1 MLGIEKFRE
10 PLRRAGLFCSLL
22 YLTIW
27 LPLAYVIYLPFWYHT
42 SCVWNGRC
50 AVVGEAVISAG
61 VSELTAYF
69 RHQGELVNRWSTK
82 EKLHLAEVRGIYDRM
97 SLVSIVAI
105 IVLAVTANCR
115 LIRRYGLVN
124 AGIVV
129 SLVVV
134 LPFFKTFWM
143 EVFHPL
149 LFDNELW
156 RTNPSDL
163 TWYLTPRTYFRYT
176 ILLLILLT
184 VLLNVSLV
192 LGCRRFASASGVGN
206 P

>member
-1 MLGIEKFRE
+1 
-10 PLRRAGLFCSLL
+10 
-22 YLTIW
+22 
-27 LPLAYVIYLPFWYHT
+27 
-42 SCVWNGRC
+42 
-50 AVVGEAVISAG
+50 
-61 VSELTAYF
+61 
-69 RHQGELVNRWSTK
+69 
-82 EKLHLAEVRGIYDRM
+82 
-97 SLVSIVAI
+97 
-105 IVLAVTANCR
+105 
-115 LIRRYGLVN
+115 VN

-156 RTNPSDL
+156 RTNPKDL

-184 VLLNVSLV
+184 VLLNVFLV
-192 LGCRRFASASGVGN
+192 LGCRRFASSSGVGN